1 VDQVATEVQLIR
13 EQRRAQAIQ
22 QWHVMLARLAG
33 RMALYVGVVF
43 LGLIFALPLIWMVS
57 TSLKTDPQVYHVPP
71 IWVPNPI
78 RPVNYLEVLTRRPF
92 GLWFLNTMQYCMPT
106 TVGALVSSTL
116 VAYSFSRIRWRG
128 RDALFFL
135 CISTMML
142 PFQVQMIPLY
152 IIFRNLGWLN
162 SYKALVIPTFFG
174 NAYFIFLLRQ
184 FFSTIP
190 LELSDAAR
198 VDGCS
203 ETGILVRII
212 LPLSKPALAVV
223 ALFQFMWAWNDY
235 LGPLIFLNRETLF
248 PLALGLQ
255 SMRSSFLEALVW
267 PYMMA
272 GSTMII
278 APTIII
284 FFLTQRTFIEGI
296 TLTGIKG

>member
-1 VDQVATEVQLIR
+1 
-13 EQRRAQAIQ
+13 
-22 QWHVMLARLAG
+22 
-33 RMALYVGVVF
+33 
-43 LGLIFALPLIWMVS
+43 
-57 TSLKTDPQVYHVPP
+57 
-71 IWVPNPI
+71 
-78 RPVNYLEVLTRRPF
+78 
-92 GLWFLNTMQYCMPT
+92 
-106 TVGALVSSTL
+106 
-116 VAYSFSRIRWRG
+116 
-128 RDALFFL
+128 
-135 CISTMML
+135 
-142 PFQVQMIPLY
+142 MIPLY

>member
-1 VDQVATEVQLIR
+1 MDQVATEVQLIR